1 MGKDEGMIR
10 IAICDDETN
19 IRSYLASLVRKQAVE
34 CEIAEYGSADAFL
47 AAGAAGETYDLLF
60 LDIDLG
66 GAGTGSATDTAPDG
80 PDGKNFAS
88 DGFAESSRK
97 SSYMDG
103 IALARRLR
111 GMNLHRQPLIVF
123 VTGYDS
129 YVYEAFDVEAFQ
141 YLIKPIDE
149 VRFAEL
155 FRRAVQRIAAETK
168 RQQAQAAAET
178 KTQPEPTTAKTK
190 PQPETAT
197 AKTKPQPETA
207 TAETKPQPE
216 TATAET
222 KPQPGIAT
230 AEAEQRRRS
239 LVIQQAGVRK
249 VVPLDNIYY
258 AESQGHKI
266 LLHLKDSI
274 LEFYGKIGELE
285 QSLPEQFFR
294 IHKGYLINLAYVE
307 EYTHTAVTLTNGE
320 QLLISKYKYDAF
332 AKAHLRYLQ

>member
-1 MGKDEGMIR
+1 MIR

-19 IRSYLASLVRKQAVE
+19 IRSYLASLVRKQAVH

-47 AAGAAGETYDLLF
+47 AAWAAGEEYDLLF
-60 LDIDLG
+60 LDINLG
-66 GAGTGSATDTAPDG
+66 GAGTGSTADIAPNE
-80 PDGKNFAS
+80 PDGKGFAS
-88 DGFAESSRK
+88 DGFAESRRE

-103 IALARRLR
+103 IALARQLR
-111 GMNLHRQPLIVF
+111 GMKLHRQPLIVF

-141 YLIKPIDE
+141 YLIKPINE
-149 VRFAEL
+149 VRFAEF
-155 FRRAVQRIAAETK
+155 FRRAVQRIASGTE
-168 RQQAQAAAET
+168 RQQVQAAT
-178 KTQPEPTTAKTK
+178 EPK
-190 PQPETAT
+190 PQQEPAT
-197 AKTKPQPETA
+197 AVPKPQQEPA
-207 TAETKPQPE
+207 TS
-216 TATAET
+216 
-222 KPQPGIAT
+222 
-230 AEAEQRRRS
+230 EAEQRRKS

-249 VVPLDNIYY
+249 VVPWDSIYY

-266 LLHLKDSI
+266 LLHLKDGI
-274 LEFYGKIGELE
+274 LESYGKIGELE
-285 QSLPEQFFR
+285 HSLPEQFCR

>member
-1 MGKDEGMIR
+1 MIR
-10 IAICDDETN
+10 VAMCDDEMN
-19 IRSYLASLVRKQAVE
+19 IRSYLASLVRKQAVD
-34 CEIAEYGSADAFL
+34 CEIAGYGSADAFL
-47 AAGAAGETYDLLF
+47 AAVAAGEEYDLLF
-60 LDIDLG
+60 LDIDFG
-66 GAGTGSATDTAPDG
+66 GADIVSATDIVSGEPAG
-80 PDGKNFAS
+80 ESFAS
-88 DGFAESSRK
+88 DEPGEPGSSGASGEPGTSGRSVAAGRC
-97 SSYMDG
+97 SSSFYMDG

-111 GMNLHRQPLIVF
+111 GMNLYRQPLIVF

-155 FRRAVQRIAAETK
+155 FQRAVRRIAAGAER
-168 RQQAQAAAET
+168 RQ
-178 KTQPEPTTAKTK
+178 TQTASEPK
-190 PQPETAT
+190 PQSEPVA
-197 AKTKPQPETA
+197 
-207 TAETKPQPE
+207 
-216 TATAET
+216 
-222 KPQPGIAT
+222 

-249 VVPLDNIYY
+249 VVPWDSIYY

-266 LLHLKDSI
+266 LLHLKDGI
-274 LEFYGKIGELE
+274 LESYGKIGELE
-285 QSLPEQFFR
+285 QSLPEQFCR

-307 EYTHTAVTLTNGE
+307 EYTRTAVTLTNGE